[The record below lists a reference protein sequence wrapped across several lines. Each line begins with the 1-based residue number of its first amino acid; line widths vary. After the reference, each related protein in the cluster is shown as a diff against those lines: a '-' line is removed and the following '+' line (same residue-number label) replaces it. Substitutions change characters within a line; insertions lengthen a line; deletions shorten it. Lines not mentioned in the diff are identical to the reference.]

1 MVLIVILAFSNTTT
15 NAMTTTTNNTLSV
28 YIANTCV
35 VNSASFFGGFQQTT
49 VGSNDV
55 TIHTIVPPA
64 ISAEPYRKVMAIILF
79 FCRILA
85 LSNSP
90 SISLS
95 DLTTTVTLH
104 FDVNTKVA
112 EREAESIVESN
123 YYDFFDVSNL
133 QGINFIYST
142 GKPTMIFDL
151 YHRAVDITFFIF
163 RTSINV
169 VDVNQRFPSKEVT
182 VSNLIHCR
190 HHFRL
195 PNWIH
200 TRNSTYTTL
209 SDSYSSSTV

>member
-1 MVLIVILAFSNTTT
+1 MILAFSNTTT

-95 DLTTTVTLH
+95 DLTTTVTL
-104 FDVNTKVA
+104 
-112 EREAESIVESN
+112 
-123 YYDFFDVSNL
+123 
-133 QGINFIYST
+133 
-142 GKPTMIFDL
+142 
-151 YHRAVDITFFIF
+151 
-163 RTSINV
+163 
-169 VDVNQRFPSKEVT
+169 
-182 VSNLIHCR
+182 
-190 HHFRL
+190 
-195 PNWIH
+195 
-200 TRNSTYTTL
+200 RNSRNVRRKASWNPTITIFSMFLTFRASIL
-209 SDSYSSSTV
+209 FIPLVNLP